1 MPIHVDLS
9 HAIRH
14 RDIRGKRILHRDG
27 NTGAAWYGA
36 NRVRDP
42 EQESAVRSWD
52 ISRVRQ
58 PIGHPIPDH
67 QR

>member
-1 MPIHVDLS
+1 MPIHGDLS

-14 RDIRGKRILHRDG
+14 RDICGKRILHRDG
-27 NTGAAWYGA
+27 ATGDARYGA
-36 NRVRDP
+36 NCVRDP
-42 EQESAVRSWD
+42 EQGSAVRSRD
-52 ISRVRQ
+52 ITRVRQ